1 MADPSK
7 TTRRTKL
14 IAALSLLFSLIGLLI
29 LIFLFDIALFTFCS
43 FPFGALGWVF
53 AREIKSTILTILGV
67 VVTFGV
73 PIVVMVAF
81 LYVGWFG

>member
-1 MADPSK
+1 MADDTLNK
-7 TTRRTKL
+7 KRTRL
-14 IAALSLLFSLIGLLI
+14 IAALSLFFSLIGLLL
-29 LIFLFDIALFTFCS
+29 LIFLFDIVFFTFCS

-73 PIVVMVAF
+73 PIVVMAAF
-81 LYVGWFG
+81 LYHVWLG